1 MEEEGTLGRADN
13 LKHAGNPSPSKS
25 SPYSLY
31 FKGLVSEE
39 TTELSAEFRVAICGY
54 KDGLMFQM
62 KGPIHDSLIT
72 LLEAELM
79 ALKCGLSEAVSLG
92 INHIS
97 ICCDNNQIF
106 EWVMGRSVPQQEN
119 IALLIRDVQGIRKR
133 FTSSIAVRVTRN
145 QVEFAYKVG
154 MEAICS
160 KTKIAMPTLFHPG
173 KIDVPALFHPKMTC
187 SICFDDDINADQMF
201 SVDICCH
208 VFCSECVRR
217 HIEVRLAGGYS
228 VTCPQYRCK
237 SKLTYGRCVNIL
249 TPKLKEM
256 WEQRIREDAIHVT
269 DRVYCPNPTCSALMS
284 LTELYQLTGSKRCC
298 VKCGEPFCIKCKV
311 PWHNNLS
318 CKRYKELHSNRA
330 TNDNKLTQLANQK
343 SWRQCSKCK
352 QMIELSEGCVH
363 VICRCGHE
371 FCYGCGADAG
381 SCSHGHA
388 YYFSYEDLEPEVLGL
403 MLVSIVA
410 VIMIFFIR

>member
-1 MEEEGTLGRADN
+1 MEEEGTLVRADN

-31 FKGLVSEE
+31 FKGSVSEE
-39 TTELSAEFRVAICGY
+39 TTESSAEFKVAICGY

-62 KGPIHDSLIT
+62 KGPIHDSPIT

-97 ICCDNNQIF
+97 ICCDNDQIF
-106 EWVMGRSVPQQEN
+106 EWVMGRSVPQEQN
-119 IALLIRDVQGIRKR
+119 ITLLIRDVQGIRKH
-133 FTSSIAVRVTRN
+133 FTSSIAVR
-145 QVEFAYKVG
+145 
-154 MEAICS
+154 
-160 KTKIAMPTLFHPG
+160 
-173 KIDVPALFHPKMTC
+173 IDVPALFNPKKTC

-237 SKLTYGRCVNIL
+237 SKLTYGSCVNIL
-249 TPKLKEM
+249 TPKVKEM
-256 WEQRIREDAIHVT
+256 WEQRIREDSIHVT

-388 YYFSYEDLEPEVLGL
+388 YYFSYEDLELEVPGL
-403 MLVSIVA
+403 VLVGIVA
-410 VIMIFFIR
+410 AIMIFFVR